1 MVHLI
6 FIALTSLR
14 RLVTAL
20 YTNADNVFHPP
31 NVNRVLRF
39 LNVGFTSFIR
49 GKFYRYFK
57 VLLRDTSRNSPDG
70 KQSPPL
76 TRNISCIRDA
86 SSRKSTG

>member
-20 YTNADNVFHPP
+20 YINADNVFHPP

-39 LNVGFTSFIR
+39 LNVGFTSFIKIEEENFIAIL
-49 GKFYRYFK
+49 KFFF
-57 VLLRDTSRNSPDG
+57 V
-70 KQSPPL
+70 
-76 TRNISCIRDA
+76 
-86 SSRKSTG
+86 TGYEQEFT